1 MPNGMP
7 PGYQPTGN
15 GSDMQ
20 TSRQIFE
27 QILARQTQATGPITL
42 NVSPAGGEGKSS
54 VELTEGAKGDLRIS
68 IKVYSN
74 DTTGASGALDEAIMQ
89 LRRWME
95 AKASFIPSPTAIPPS
110 PPASETP
117 TAAESLKPKKK
128 GKEATE

>member
-7 PGYQPTGN
+7 PGYQPN
-15 GSDMQ
+15 GSTDLNNIS
-20 TSRQIFE
+20 TRQLLE
-27 QILARQTQATGPITL
+27 KLLQNQTQATGPITL

-74 DTTGASGALDEAIMQ
+74 DTSGASLALDEAIMQ

-95 AKASFIPSPTAIPPS
+95 AKASFIPSPTAIPPY
-110 PPASETP
+110 PPASEP
-117 TAAESLKPKKK
+117 AAAESAKPKKK
-128 GKEATE
+128 GKEATG